1 MCNKSAFT
9 LIDILSSD
17 KCSLKFKS
25 FVPAIGKEVEMKEM
39 FEYIRQVDN
48 LNVDL
53 ENLDKK
59 YEEHIE

>member
-1 MCNKSAFT
+1 
-9 LIDILSSD
+9 
-17 KCSLKFKS
+17 
-25 FVPAIGKEVEMKEM
+25 MKEM

-59 YEEHIE
+59 YEEHID

>member
-1 MCNKSAFT
+1 
-9 LIDILSSD
+9 
-17 KCSLKFKS
+17 
-25 FVPAIGKEVEMKEM
+25 MKEM

>member
-1 MCNKSAFT
+1 M
-9 LIDILSSD
+9 
-17 KCSLKFKS
+17 
-25 FVPAIGKEVEMKEM
+25 PAIGKEVEMKEM